1 MKSEKKYK
9 IISVISL
16 ILVIIT
22 LWMNFNIIDD
32 LVTLEKK
39 YNELEQDYSE
49 YVVSQTKIN
58 SSILD
63 VIYYMNH

>member
-1 MKSEKKYK
+1 MKSETKYK